1 MFMKKLYLIA
11 LFSWIAF
18 VSFGANRNSGKK
30 LDHVFVY
37 SGDEVTSMTAMSL

>member
-18 VSFGANRNSGKK
+18 VSFGANGNSGKK

-37 SGDEVTSMTAMSL
+37 SGDEDLYL